1 MQERVDI
8 RDVARTAGVSI
19 TTVSNAISGKGRLS
33 PETRERVR
41 RIAEQM
47 GYEPSVHARG
57 LVTGETRLLAIQA
70 SGFDDKSLIP
80 QVAYIQ
86 ELINSAAQTSLEL
99 GYSLVV
105 VPPNSSEIL
114 DHLWDEGARQ
124 PALLTTASKASYARD
139 VVEAYRTWC
148 REVGIRKQVIRIRRK
163 PTVDAGAIATAK
175 ALTSAGPPD
184 AVFATLETLAVG
196 ALQGVQLAA
205 KKVPDDILIAAL
217 TDGDLLRYA
226 LTPVTALD
234 LHPAETGRR
243 MIQILVG
250 ARREQDGAGQPESVF
265 LKPKIHRRRSSQR
278 RSSSR

>member
-105 VPPNSSEIL
+105 VPP
-114 DHLWDEGARQ
+114 
-124 PALLTTASKASYARD
+124 
-139 VVEAYRTWC
+139 
-148 REVGIRKQVIRIRRK
+148 
-163 PTVDAGAIATAK
+163 
-175 ALTSAGPPD
+175 
-184 AVFATLETLAVG
+184 
-196 ALQGVQLAA
+196 
-205 KKVPDDILIAAL
+205 
-217 TDGDLLRYA
+217 
-226 LTPVTALD
+226 TPL
-234 LHPAETGRR
+234 
-243 MIQILVG
+243 
-250 ARREQDGAGQPESVF
+250 
-265 LKPKIHRRRSSQR
+265 RSSTTSGMR
-278 RSSSR
+278 APASPPC